1 MRGGSLL
8 RRIVQARAVHARG
21 NRAAARGAVV
31 SRAVARD
38 NGSRLMIRPKEE
50 SRPDRPADWG
60 GQRERLW
67 PRALG
72 GRLRGHFTNAMNVNL
87 FLKRSCYSR
96 CMVEAPRRGRRNS
109 ASCPSGS
116 VRWKKRSPHSA
127 SRGAA
132 RGGRTPCAA
141 RMVRIAQTPAY
152 LRSTSLLTKDHHPDQ
167 SPSSR
172 PPARRN

>member
-1 MRGGSLL
+1 
-8 RRIVQARAVHARG
+8 
-21 NRAAARGAVV
+21 
-31 SRAVARD
+31 
-38 NGSRLMIRPKEE
+38 MIRPKEE

-96 CMVEAPRRGRRNS
+96 CMVEALRRAWAKLSLVPIRIGKVEKALPFS
-109 ASCPSGS
+109 S
-116 VRWKKRSPHSA
+116 

-132 RGGRTPCAA
+132 CGR
-141 RMVRIAQTPAY
+141 
-152 LRSTSLLTKDHHPDQ
+152 
-167 SPSSR
+167 
-172 PPARRN
+172 